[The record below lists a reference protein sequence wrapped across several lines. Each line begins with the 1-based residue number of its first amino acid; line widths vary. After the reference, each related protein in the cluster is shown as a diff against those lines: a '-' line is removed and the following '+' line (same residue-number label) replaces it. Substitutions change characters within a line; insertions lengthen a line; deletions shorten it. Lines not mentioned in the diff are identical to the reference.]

1 MNKQELKEKYKDE
14 QVFIV
19 LTSEILDIN
28 DKFNFSTDQ
37 YLCDKLNHIGK
48 FIYRYEA
55 EQNNVFQQI
64 IPYVIIYNPKLK
76 KYYISKRTHQSGE
89 QRLYDKYSIGFGGHI
104 NPCDFEENTIING
117 LYRELNEELQCTYI
131 GQAKFIGT
139 IRNITSELN
148 DHLGL
153 VYIQYVEEASIKET
167 DKLIGE
173 WLTADE
179 LFNNYSKFEDWGKF
193 LINYLYENKNFLNLL
208 K

>member
-1 MNKQELKEKYKDE
+1 ML
-14 QVFIV
+14 FR
-19 LTSEILDIN
+19 S
-28 DKFNFSTDQ
+28 
-37 YLCDKLNHIGK
+37 
-48 FIYRYEA
+48 
-55 EQNNVFQQI
+55 
-64 IPYVIIYNPKLK
+64 
-76 KYYISKRTHQSGE
+76 
-89 QRLYDKYSIGFGGHI
+89 GHI
-104 NPCDFEENTIING
+104 NPCDFGKDTIMNG

-139 IRNITSELN
+139 IRNIISELN

-173 WLTADE
+173 WLTAEE

-193 LINYLYENKNFLNLL
+193 LINYLYENKNFLSTL